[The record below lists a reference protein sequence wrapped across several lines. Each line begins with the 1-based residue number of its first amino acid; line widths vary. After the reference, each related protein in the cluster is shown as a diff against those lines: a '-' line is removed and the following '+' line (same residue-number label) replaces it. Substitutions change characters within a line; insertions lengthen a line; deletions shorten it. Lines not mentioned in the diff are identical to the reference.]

1 MSPAAADWFSA
12 ERIETPRLVLEP
24 LRAQHADEM
33 FTILDDRRLHRYI
46 GGEPPSLD
54 QLRTR
59 YVKQLRGHSAD
70 EAQGWPNWVVRHR
83 ATQAVLGTVQA
94 TLSRAKGRLEA
105 EIAWVMAV
113 TYQGQGYAKEATEE
127 IVGWLAQHGAEVFT
141 AHIHREHGASIGVAR
156 HLGMTATE
164 VTVDGETR
172 WVSIRGGDD

>member
-1 MSPAAADWFSA
+1 M
-12 ERIETPRLVLEP
+12 ETPRLVLEP

-33 FTILDDRRLHRYI
+33 FPVLDDRRLYRYI

-59 YVKQLRGHSAD
+59 YAKQLRGHSAD
-70 EAQGWPNWVVRHR
+70 GAQGWLNWVVRHR

-94 TLSRAKGRLEA
+94 TLSCAEGRLEA

-113 TYQGQGYAKEATEE
+113 AYQGQGYAKEATEVM
-127 IVGWLAQHGAEVFT
+127 VGWLARHGAALYT
-141 AHIHREHGASIGVAR
+141 AHIHPEHGASIGVAR
-156 HLGMTATE
+156 HLGMTATD

-172 WVSIRGGDD
+172 WVSIRGWDS